1 MSKASISAKDLE
13 RVATQVA
20 AATQTSV
27 SSAPE
32 TRVGGGSINECFR
45 WRGERGPMFVKIAP
59 AEELE
64 MFASEAAGLEALRAA
79 DAVRVPRVL
88 AVGADDRH
96 AFVALEWLDLRAPS
110 SRAEAQLGIR
120 LARQH
125 RVTQPRFGWHR
136 DGTIG
141 ATPQDNTPTED
152 WLAFLRD
159 RRLGAQFSLAEQ
171 NGFGRLA
178 ERGGRLLEVLEV
190 FFAGYRPVPAL
201 LHGDLWSGN
210 WAADENDCPVI
221 FDPAV
226 YYGDRETDIAM
237 TQLFGGFGPAFYS
250 AYAAEQ
256 PRADGASTRAH
267 LYNLYHV
274 LNHLNMF
281 GGSYLRQSSEIVD
294 RLLAEQGGR

>member
-1 MSKASISAKDLE
+1 MSEAPVSRQDFE
-13 RVATQVA
+13 RVAALVA
-20 AATQTSV
+20 EATQTSLA
-27 SSAPE
+27 SAPD
-32 TRVGGGSINECFR
+32 TRVGGGSINACFR
-45 WRGERGPMFVKIAP
+45 WRGERGPLFIKIAP
-59 AEELE
+59 ADSLV
-64 MFASEAAGLEALRAA
+64 MFEAEAAGLEELRAA
-79 DAVRVPRVL
+79 DAVRVPGVL

-96 AFVALEWLDLRAPS
+96 AFIALEWLDLRAPS
-110 SRAEAQLGIR
+110 PRAEAQLGIR

-125 RVTQPRFGWHR
+125 RVTQARFGWHR

-141 ATPQDNTPTED
+141 ATPQDNTPTDD

-159 RRLGAQFSLAEQ
+159 RRLGAQFSLAQ
-171 NGFGRLA
+171 KNGHGRLA
-178 ERGGRLLEVLEV
+178 ERGARLLDVLDG
-190 FFAGYRPVPAL
+190 FFPGYRPVPAL

-210 WAADENDCPVI
+210 GAADENDCPVI

-237 TQLFGGFGPAFYS
+237 TQLFGGFGPSFYS

-256 PRADGASTRAH
+256 PLADGASTRAQ

-281 GGSYLRQSSEIVD
+281 GGTYLRQASEIID
-294 RLLAEQGGR
+294 RLLAEQGAR